1 MIIFI
6 EAFSFGKQ
14 KMKKILAFLFV
25 ILVLCNLTYSQTQS
39 ADDKAEAIIK
49 RAVEKL
55 GGQKYLQAQSS
66 ISSGNYSVLLEG
78 QPQQFSSFTDV
89 IVFPDKERTEFK
101 QGGVKNVQT
110 NIGASGWLFDGSA
123 RIVKEQSK
131 TEVEDFR
138 RGVRTSLD
146 NLLRGNWR
154 KAEGAEI
161 SYAGRRQAGIGK
173 RNDVVKLVYP
183 DGFAVEF
190 EFSDDGFPVKA
201 IYRRTNS
208 GGEELKEEDRYAQFV
223 EVQGIY
229 APFILD
235 HYIND
240 KHASRINYL
249 NIEFNKNIPDSVFTK
264 PSDVKALKKDLK
276 L

>member
-1 MIIFI
+1 
-6 EAFSFGKQ
+6 
-14 KMKKILAFLFV
+14 MKKIPASFFIVLF
-25 ILVLCNLTYSQTQS
+25 LCNFAYNQIQS
-39 ADDKAEAIIK
+39 TDEKAEAIIK

-55 GGQKYLQAQSS
+55 GGQKYLQAKS
-66 ISSGNYSVLLEG
+66 IVSSGNYSLLLEG
-78 QPQQFSSFTDV
+78 QPQQFSGFTDV

-110 NIGASGWLFDGSA
+110 NTGAGGWLFDGSA

-154 KAEGAEI
+154 KVEGVEL

-173 RNDVVKLVYP
+173 RSDVVKLAYP
-183 DGFAVEF
+183 DDFAVEF
-190 EFSDDGFPVKA
+190 EFSDDGFPAKA
-201 IYRRTNS
+201 VYKRTNS
-208 GGEELKEEDRYAQFV
+208 SGEELKEEDRFAQFV

-229 APFILD
+229 VPFVLD
-235 HYIND
+235 HFING
-240 KHASRINYL
+240 KHASRINYV
-249 NIEFNKNIPDSVFTK
+249 NIEFDKKIPDSFFAK
-264 PSDVKALKKDLK
+264 PDDVKKLKKDLK

>member
-1 MIIFI
+1 MKNSLKFILFLSIIF
-6 EAFSFGKQ
+6 AFTFQSFAQNK
-14 KMKKILAFLFV
+14 
-25 ILVLCNLTYSQTQS
+25 TT
-39 ADDKAEAIIK
+39 DEKAEAIIK
-49 RAVEKL
+49 RAIEKL
-55 GGQKYLQAQSS
+55 GGQKYLQARS
-66 ISSGNYSVLLEG
+66 IVSSGNYSLLIEG

-110 NIGASGWLFDGSA
+110 NTGASGWLFDGSA

-131 TEVEDFR
+131 SEVEDFR

-154 KAEGAEI
+154 KVEGVEL

-173 RNDVVKLVYP
+173 RNDVVKLTYP

-190 EFSDDGFPVKA
+190 EFSDDGFPAKA
-201 IYRRTNS
+201 VYKRTNS
-208 GGEELKEEDRYAQFV
+208 SGEQVKEEDRFAQFV
-223 EVQGIY
+223 QVQGIY

-235 HYIND
+235 HFIND

-249 NIEFNKNIPDSVFTK
+249 NVEFNKNVPDSVFTK
-264 PSDVKALKKDLK
+264 PSDAKSLKKDLK